1 MKSPRT
7 FNAQH
12 LTSHI
17 ARPGSRRF
25 GVWVWMLVIG
35 GFAVL
40 ISGCSPRQA
49 PRQAAAASVS
59 VARAFTTNVPVQI
72 EPPPIGHVAP
82 HSMVMIR
89 PQVGGILQRVHFTEG
104 AEVKSN
110 ELLFT
115 IDPRPTQAALEAAK
129 AALARDSAQRENAKI
144 QFDREQKLFDQK
156 LVAQDDYDT
165 SKASLDALTG
175 TVAADNAAVSNAMLN
190 LDFTQ
195 IRAPFDGV
203 TGGLQ
208 FYAGNVVQAQADKL
222 VTINQI
228 RPIYVQFGVPEQ
240 YLPEIRREQRAHPLK
255 VSASFAN
262 MKGAPAQGELTFVDN
277 AVDATTGMIQLK
289 ATFPNDSGELWPG
302 QFVTVSLTLSELSN
316 IVVVPSQAVQTGQ
329 DGQFIYV
336 VKPDKTVE
344 QRPVTIG
351 ITYDGLTVVERG
363 IQAGETV
370 VTDGQL
376 RLAPGKAVEIKNSEA
391 GSTNRPARGPR

>member
-1 MKSPRT
+1 MNNTQNRQR
-7 FNAQH
+7 FA
-12 LTSHI
+12 
-17 ARPGSRRF
+17 ARRPTGRRMF
-25 GVWVWMLVIG
+25 PIFILAASALAAG
-35 GFAVL
+35 

-49 PRQAAAASVS
+49 PRPAMAAPVI
-59 VARAFTTNVPVQI
+59 VAQAFTTNVPVQI

-82 HSMVMIR
+82 YSVVTIR
-89 PQVGGILQRVHFTEG
+89 PQVGGILQHVHFTEG

-110 ELLFT
+110 DLLFT

-129 AALARDSAQRENAKI
+129 AALARDRAQLENARI
-144 QFDREQKLFDQK
+144 QYDREQKLFDQK

-165 SKASLDALTG
+165 SKAGLDALTG
-175 TVAADNAAVSNAMLN
+175 TVAADNAAVSNATLN

-228 RPIYVQFGVPEQ
+228 QPIYVQFGVPEQ
-240 YLPEIRREQRAHPLK
+240 YLPEIRRELRAHPLK
-255 VSASFAN
+255 VSARFEN

-289 ATFPNDSGELWPG
+289 AKFPNEAGELWPG
-302 QFVTVSLTLSELSN
+302 QFVTVSLTLTELWN
-316 IVVVPSQAVQTGQ
+316 IVVVPSPAVQTGQ
-329 DGQFIYV
+329 SGQFIYV
-336 VKPDKTVE
+336 VKPDKTAE

-351 ITYDGLTVVERG
+351 ITYDGLTVVQQG

-376 RLAPGKAVEIKNSEA
+376 RLAPGAAVNIKNSEA
-391 GSTNRPARGPR
+391 GSTNRPARGQR